1 MRTCQGHDRI
11 RQRCHARMLQA
22 SEAAATRVFQ
32 ACIAALW
39 KHEVL
44 LEAALLK
51 PQMVVPGDVS
61 DQRAGSK
68 EIAAAT
74 LRVLRR

>member
-1 MRTCQGHDRI
+1 M
-11 RQRCHARMLQA
+11 QA

-39 KHEVL
+39 KHGVL

-61 DQRAGSK
+61 QQRASPE
-68 EIAAAT
+68 EIATAT
-74 LRVLRR
+74 LRALRR